1 MSACVSPPHP
11 ADPSHGHDLCAQGL
25 ASEIARLN
33 RKMEQRERERVEE
46 DRRMKVMM
54 QTIRKTI
61 RGHMADIFSDD
72 DSDVGSEGGDGPEV
86 GNNVFPNASL
96 RQDTLQENGRAKK
109 VSASASSIK
118 TMAQDT
124 GPLRRVPRK
133 DPKDPSKEQRGGDS
147 QTTAALQFS
156 SEQPMT
162 NGLTNGNQW
171 LPRMTVQ
178 PRPHEDTP
186 STYLRYGPTDDE
198 GRKCYIGQ
206 LKSGKRHGIGVLIWE
221 DGSKYSGEWSED
233 HPCGFGVEKYADG
246 SNYAGCFLQDLRHGY
261 GEFEISPGVS
271 YCGQFE
277 EGELHGSLIINE
289 RHVDGSVRSISAR
302 AENGHVFREPEYN
315 HFSDNDPRKIIGD
328 ALLKVAAALKIKVFE
343 AVTLARNASQYAHE
357 VALEV
362 SHAGASTYV
371 GDVSSRP
378 ITASRSA
385 LDASM
390 SASGQQ
396 STNRRELT
404 PVHSR
409 EHTTA
414 HETPVRTPSQRS
426 RPATSAGPQ
435 HEPDD
440 LAPAEIFKKFCA
452 TAGQGG
458 AVQNRAKARTMD
470 FQEFQEMLKQLNLF
484 PKIVSK
490 HKAQELFRLANRK
503 PGIGDGDQSE
513 LDLSEFEY
521 AFAKLAEFLQVPSD
535 KIWALS
541 KTNSF
546 APKTPRARRA
556 SGGAR
561 KQGEQESGERPE
573 ELPPIQSATP
583 RLLSASK
590 SPSLSMRT
598 SDSRSSFEPSAC
610 AAVQVL
616 KLPALPAIPGANS
629 VASRSANK
637 SLGAGEDGVVGEA
650 SVLKAQFDSAVQV
663 CVCVCVC
670 VIS

>member
-1 MSACVSPPHP
+1 
-11 ADPSHGHDLCAQGL
+11 
-25 ASEIARLN
+25 
-33 RKMEQRERERVEE
+33 MEQRERERLEE

-61 RGHMADIFSDD
+61 RGHMADIFRDD

-86 GNNVFPNASL
+86 GDNVFPNTPL
-96 RQDTLQENGRAKK
+96 RQDTLQEKDRANT
-109 VSASASSIK
+109 VSASPSSIK

-124 GPLRRVPRK
+124 GPLRTRK
-133 DPKDPSKEQRGGDS
+133 DRKEPSKEQRGGDS

-156 SEQPMT
+156 SEQPMA

-178 PRPHEDTP
+178 PRPQGDTP
-186 STYLRYGPTDDE
+186 CTYLRYGPTDDE

-221 DGSKYSGEWSED
+221 DGSKYSGEWSDD

-261 GEFEISPGVS
+261 GEFEVSPGVS

-277 EGELHGSLIINE
+277 EGELHGSLIISE
-289 RHVDGSVRSISAR
+289 KHVDGSVRSISAR

-315 HFSDNDPRKIIGD
+315 HFADNDPRKIIGD

-343 AVTLARNASQYAHE
+343 AATLARNASQCAHE

-385 LDASM
+385 LDASI

-409 EHTTA
+409 EQTTA
-414 HETPVRTPSQRS
+414 HETPARTPAHRS

-452 TAGQGG
+452 AAGQGG

-521 AFAKLAEFLQVPSD
+521 AFAKLAEFLQVTPD

-546 APKTPRARRA
+546 APKTPRVRRA
-556 SGGAR
+556 PGGVR
-561 KQGEQESGERPE
+561 KQGEQESGEHPE
-573 ELPPIQSATP
+573 HPQELPPIQSATP
-583 RLLSASK
+583 RTPRLLSASK
-590 SPSLSMRT
+590 SPTLSVMK

-616 KLPALPAIPGANS
+616 KLPPIPGANS

-650 SVLKAQFDSAVQV
+650 SLLKAQCDSAVQV
-663 CVCVCVC
+663 CVCVCV
-670 VIS
+670 